1 MIQLSA
7 RGIAHGVTEEI
18 VGRVCLAGLPE
29 SDRTD
34 AIRVFAAGSVTGESL
49 DGYLAMITS
58 DVIGAQHDGVPAVS
72 QCQTT
77 HMEDG
82 DILSIVPR
90 GLVQSLYRRRSK
102 SNSLFATDRCN
113 SLCLMCSQ
121 PPRDVDDSGQTS
133 KLVRIVGLIDPA
145 TEELGIT
152 GGEPTLLGDGLLRV
166 VAACRDRLPTTSLH
180 ILSNGR
186 HFRYGRYSRALGA
199 VSHTDLMVGVPV
211 YSDQGAVHD
220 YVVQAK
226 GSFDE
231 TILGLHNLAKAQV
244 PVEIRIVVHRST
256 YRRLPQ
262 LARFIYRNLT
272 FASHVTFMG
281 LEVIGF
287 AKANIE
293 SLWIDPMDYASELE
307 DAVTYLATV
316 GMNVSIY
323 NHQLCTLPRELWSQS
338 RRSISDWKMEFA
350 PECDLCTVKGECGGF
365 FAWNLAANR
374 SRGIAAIP

>member
-1 MIQLSA
+1 LIQLSA
-7 RGIAHGVTEEI
+7 RGIAHSVTQEI
-18 VGRVCLAGLPE
+18 VGRVSLTELPE
-29 SDRTD
+29 SDRRD
-34 AIRVFAAGSVTGESL
+34 AIRVFAARPATGESL
-49 DGYLAMITS
+49 DGYLAMIMP
-58 DVIGAQHDGVPAVS
+58 DVMGAKLDGVPVVS

-77 HMEDG
+77 HMEEG
-82 DILSIVPR
+82 DILSIAPR

-133 KLVRIVGLIDPA
+133 KLIRIVGLIDPA

-152 GGEPTLLGDGLLRV
+152 GGEPTLLGDGLLGV
-166 VAACRDRLPTTSLH
+166 VAACRDRLPATSLH

-186 HFRYGRYSRALGA
+186 SFRYGRYSRALGA
-199 VSHTDLMVGVPV
+199 VSHPDVMVGVPV
-211 YSDQGAVHD
+211 YSDQSTVHD

-231 TILGLHNLAKAQV
+231 TILGLHNLARADV

-256 YRRLPQ
+256 YRRLPH

-293 SLWIDPMDYASELE
+293 SLWIDPLDYASELE

-323 NHQLCTLPRELWSQS
+323 NHQLCTLPRELWSHS

-350 PECDLCTVKGECGGF
+350 PECDRCTVKGECGGF